1 MTRSFLAPFSASSD
15 VDRLAALT
23 QDAPRM
29 PWDTFLSTFQ
39 PKPGEHIGIIGTTG
53 SGKTVLQKNILPLF
67 PFTAVFATKPQ
78 DRDMERLI
86 AAGGYTR
93 LFQWVQL
100 NPRDY
105 PRRVIWPKARTASK
119 TKALQ
124 RQIFQDAFE
133 KIFLEA
139 GQPKENPV
147 GWAIG
152 IDELWWVANEL
163 QLREEIKWFLYQGRS
178 LGHTMILATQKPFYV
193 PSEVYDQSTH
203 LFFFQ
208 NNEGRA
214 IQRLGEINARDA
226 ALVRYIVARLD
237 KHQVLYVNT
246 ATQRMVRTRV
256 PAHLAG
262 V

>member
-1 MTRSFLAPFSASSD
+1 MIRSFLTLPEEG
-15 VDRLAALT
+15 RLAALT

-29 PWDTFLSTFQ
+29 PWDAFLGQFR
-39 PKPGEHIGIIGTTG
+39 PEAGEHIGIIGTTG
-53 SGKTVLQKNILPLF
+53 AGKTVLQKNILPLF

-78 DRDMERLI
+78 DISMDRLI
-86 AAGGYTR
+86 ETGGYIK
-93 LFQWVQL
+93 LYQWVRL

-105 PRRVIWPKARTASK
+105 PRRVIWPKTRSAKR

-124 RQIFQDAFE
+124 RQIFEDAFE
-133 KIFLEA
+133 KIFQEA
-139 GQPKENPV
+139 GQPKESPV
-147 GWAIG
+147 GWAVG
-152 IDELWWVANEL
+152 IDELWWVTNEL
-163 QLREEIKWFLYQGRS
+163 GLREEVKWFLYQGRS

-226 ALVRYIVARLD
+226 ALVRYIVPRLD
-237 KHQVLYVNT
+237 RHQVLYVNT
-246 ATQRMVRTRV
+246 VTQQMIRTRV
-256 PAHLAG
+256 PAQLAG
-262 V
+262 VSNG